1 MLRAILL
8 AGACAAAA
16 AAAAPQKMKKPITVP
31 VPADGQ
37 PPEVASDAPL
47 LFLAEKVCRTI
58 STWHGPSPSLLSRP
72 DLPGAR
78 RCTWRTA

>member
-8 AGACAAAA
+8 AGACAAAL
-16 AAAAPQKMKKPITVP
+16 AAAPQKMKKPITVP
-31 VPADGQ
+31 VPTDGQ
-37 PPEVASDAPL
+37 PPEVAADAPL
-47 LFLAEKVCRTI
+47 LFLGEKVRRSI

-78 RCTWRTA
+78 RCTLRTA